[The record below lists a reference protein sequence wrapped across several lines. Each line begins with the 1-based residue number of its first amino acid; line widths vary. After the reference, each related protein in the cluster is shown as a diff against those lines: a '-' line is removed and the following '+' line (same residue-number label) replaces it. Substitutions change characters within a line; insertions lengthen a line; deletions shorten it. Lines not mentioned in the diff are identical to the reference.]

1 MPSPFTPRLG
11 TNYCPRDEEIL
22 EIRDL
27 LSRTFVSFKMD
38 ILDLPIQWANLTYLS
53 LMGHGWGVL
62 SCRVA
67 LEVLTRC
74 PQVQDCR
81 LLMNEDNANNMGPHM
96 GTLTASPASVSL
108 PSGLGRLFRRLAV
121 PALRNFELRGRS
133 NMGSEDPTFV
143 ASFVTFLATALSFE
157 SFTVDTQIFTR
168 ESFMGIL
175 RELPTTTTRLSIQDR
190 PRSWTNAVSGILGDD
205 TIALLIP
212 TPEHPGSCPA
222 LQELRILRCLCPSD
236 ADLLRFITAR
246 MTLPASTLRSVD
258 IQFNRERQVD
268 ITADIQPYVDGGLK
282 VATSYFHS
290 QVSRSFSPW
299 QGLADAPPITP
310 GNNFQFT

>member
-1 MPSPFTPRLG
+1 
-11 TNYCPRDEEIL
+11 
-22 EIRDL
+22 
-27 LSRTFVSFKMD
+27 
-38 ILDLPIQWANLTYLS
+38 
-53 LMGHGWGVL
+53 
-62 SCRVA
+62 
-67 LEVLTRC
+67 
-74 PQVQDCR
+74 
-81 LLMNEDNANNMGPHM
+81 M
-96 GTLTASPASVSL
+96 GTLTAAEESFRRSL
-108 PSGLGRLFRRLAV
+108 VELPFLHSLQVTSLGLTPSGIGRLFRRLVV
-121 PALRNFELRGRS
+121 PSLRNFELRGRS

-212 TPEHPGSCPA
+212 TPEHPASCPA

-282 VATSYFHS
+282 VVTSYFHS